1 MQEAVGLLDSISE
14 FCRRANM
21 AESTFGRRAVNDGK
35 FVARLRDGARI
46 TPETL
51 ERVSEFLTT
60 RGVSAPASPPELMP
74 LMRVLPA
81 PEGPSRRS
89 PTKDVPSR
97 NFRFF
102 DNRQKYLLFVNTCGE
117 KETIARRVGLELAHL
132 HPAPP
137 AVRVFDAGMG
147 DGTVLTRVMRE
158 MHRRLPTLPFY
169 VVGKEISLEDARL
182 SLEKMADRFH
192 EHPATVLVVTNMY
205 YTEAPWLTP
214 KTLTAATSLVWHE
227 VALTGSTAAEFSE
240 QITALEPF
248 LGKVWQAKHSAKTG
262 NPVYERPVALVI
274 YRDDFRFLLHDVI
287 PEQGRARADY
297 DLVIASQPYR
307 ARVPVEFKASKVV
320 APLSR
325 ALRPGGRLL
334 GIHSCGRDPGLEIV
348 RKVWPDE
355 DPFKTSRHDIL
366 RAVRSELGRDAR
378 LFNFNAYAD
387 QRAVFRYDMHTLPS
401 EIANSIGTS
410 TLFAAWNA
418 AVYVAQIDD
427 ERLAEVV
434 GTRRYLDA
442 TREVLQAHG
451 QLWFLDEVLR
461 HLAQTRLRMTPHRPP
476 KKPSSPDR
484 DRQPLDIA
492 AVAAEMVA
500 CGSLEMG
507 ADSPEDARRI
517 AGLLPAGTPV
527 YVNHLPR
534 HNLEHTLKALIALR
548 EANLEPVPHVA
559 ARRIASREA
568 TKAFLE
574 KAVRLAGV
582 AKVLLIGG
590 DVPVPAGPYAE
601 GAALLRD
608 GLLADCGLSQVAL
621 PGYPEGHPHIST
633 ANLNAALEAETRA
646 RRAAGPR
653 RRASS
658 RSSRSP
664 RTASSS
670 IAPTSPGVRQVCR
683 SMWVSPA
690 PPARSHCSALR
701 SAVG

>member
-35 FVARLRDGARI
+35 FVSRLRDGARI

-51 ERVSEFLTT
+51 ERVSVFLTT
-60 RGVSAPASPPELMP
+60 QGVAAPTSPPELMP
-74 LMRVLPA
+74 LVRVAPA
-81 PEGPSRRS
+81 LTDAAKRVPV
-89 PTKDVPSR
+89 KDAPSR

-117 KETIARRVGLELAHL
+117 KQVIAHRVGMELAHL

-158 MHRRLPTLPFY
+158 MHRRLPTQPFY
-169 VVGKEISLEDARL
+169 VVGKEISLEDVRL
-182 SLEKMADRFH
+182 SLDKMADRFH

-205 YTEAPWLTP
+205 YTEAPWLAP
-214 KTLTAATSLVWHE
+214 KALSAATSLVWHE
-227 VALTGSTAAEFSE
+227 VALAGTTAAEFSE
-240 QITALEPF
+240 QIAALEPF

-274 YRDDFRFLLHDVI
+274 YRDDFRFLLDNVI
-287 PEQGRARADY
+287 PQQGRARADY

-307 ARVPVEFKASKVV
+307 ARVPVEFKAAKVI

-348 RKVWPDE
+348 RKIWPNE
-355 DPFKTSRHDIL
+355 DPFKATRHDIL
-366 RAVRSELGRDAR
+366 RAVRAEFGKDVRHY
-378 LFNFNAYAD
+378 NFNAYAD

-401 EIANSIGTS
+401 EIADSIGTS

-451 QLWFLDEVLR
+451 QLWFLDESYVIS
-461 HLAQTRLRMTPHRPP
+461 
-476 KKPSSPDR
+476 KKR
-484 DRQPLDIA
+484 
-492 AVAAEMVA
+492 
-500 CGSLEMG
+500 G
-507 ADSPEDARRI
+507 
-517 AGLLPAGTPV
+517 
-527 YVNHLPR
+527 
-534 HNLEHTLKALIALR
+534 
-548 EANLEPVPHVA
+548 
-559 ARRIASREA
+559 
-568 TKAFLE
+568 
-574 KAVRLAGV
+574 
-582 AKVLLIGG
+582 
-590 DVPVPAGPYAE
+590 
-601 GAALLRD
+601 
-608 GLLADCGLSQVAL
+608 
-621 PGYPEGHPHIST
+621 
-633 ANLNAALEAETRA
+633 
-646 RRAAGPR
+646 
-653 RRASS
+653 
-658 RSSRSP
+658 
-664 RTASSS
+664 
-670 IAPTSPGVRQVCR
+670 
-683 SMWVSPA
+683 
-690 PPARSHCSALR
+690 
-701 SAVG
+701 